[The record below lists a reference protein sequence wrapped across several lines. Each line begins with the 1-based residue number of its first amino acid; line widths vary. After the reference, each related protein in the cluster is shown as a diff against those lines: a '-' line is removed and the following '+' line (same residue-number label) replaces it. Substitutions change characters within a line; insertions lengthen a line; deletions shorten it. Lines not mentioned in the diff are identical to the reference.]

1 MVRNSKED
9 VAAPMLFFTIE
20 VADKMEKIKVTV
32 LDINL
37 FFWHATLYIKNVEF
51 YPKVCTNIFKTIK

>member
-9 VAAPMLFFTIE
+9 VAAPMLFFTKE
-20 VADKMEKIKVTV
+20 VADKIEKIEVTV

-37 FFWHATLYIKNVEF
+37 LFFGMLH
-51 YPKVCTNIFKTIK
+51 CT

>member
-9 VAAPMLFFTIE
+9 VAAPMLFFTKE

-37 FFWHATLYIKNVEF
+37 FFLACYIVHKECRILSESLY
-51 YPKVCTNIFKTIK
+51 